1 MVDRIP
7 KGKQPQSAQRSEDG
21 FVHGTF
27 RLASWSRNNLRTVLF
42 AIGGIGIF
50 AVGTLYYVNFR
61 ASVHELAAADLASL
75 RLAPTDPETMIS
87 DLEAY
92 VQRFAGSESADE
104 ARLILSRMYLD
115 TDRAPE
121 AARVANEVEAPHD
134 KPVGFA
140 ARTLL
145 AAAQEA
151 NEDPDAALA
160 TFEDLAQGARFPFQ
174 QRQAR
179 ASAARILVTLE
190 RLEEAAAIYSTIAD
204 EAEKAEDL
212 TEAGV
217 YRLRLGELKGQLR
230 QRRADS

>member
-7 KGKQPQSAQRSEDG
+7 RGKQPQSVQDGEDV
-21 FVHGTF
+21 FVRGTF
-27 RLASWSRNNLRTVLF
+27 RLASWSRQNLRSVLF
-42 AIGGIGIF
+42 AIGGVGIL
-50 AVGTLYYVNFR
+50 VIGTLYYVNFR
-61 ASVHELAAADLASL
+61 ASVQELAAADLANL
-75 RLAPTDPETMIS
+75 RLAAADPETMIS

-115 TDRAPE
+115 TDRALE
-121 AARVANEVEAPHD
+121 AARVANEVATSRD

-140 ARTLL
+140 AGILL

-151 NEDPDAALA
+151 NEDSGAALA
-160 TFEDLAQGARFPFQ
+160 TLENLAQGARFPFQ
-174 QRQAR
+174 QRQAQ

-190 RLEEAAAIYSTIAD
+190 RLEEAVAIYSSIAE

-212 TEAGV
+212 AEAGV

-230 QRRADS
+230 QAAS

>member
-1 MVDRIP
+1 MADRIP
-7 KGKQPQSAQRSEDG
+7 RGKQPQSAQDGEDV
-21 FVHGTF
+21 FVRGTF
-27 RLASWSRNNLRTVLF
+27 QLASWSRQNLRTVLF
-42 AIGGIGIF
+42 VIGGVSILAI
-50 AVGTLYYVNFR
+50 GTLYYVNFR
-61 ASVHELAAADLASL
+61 ASVQELAAADLASL
-75 RLAPTDPETMIS
+75 RLAAADPETMIS

-92 VQRFAGSESADE
+92 VQRFTGSESADE

-115 TDRAPE
+115 TDRALE
-121 AARVANEVEAPHD
+121 AARVANEVETSRD

-140 ARTLL
+140 AGILL

-151 NEDPDAALA
+151 NEDSNAALA
-160 TFEDLAQGARFPFQ
+160 TLQNLAQGARFPFQ

-190 RLEEAAAIYSTIAD
+190 RVEEAVAIYSLIAE

-212 TEAGV
+212 AEAGV

-230 QRRADS
+230 QAAS